1 MVKRTGPTNFHV
13 RRLIKLMRKAAHEH
27 NADLWRAV
35 AEEIDVPARRRR
47 SVNISRINRFV
58 KEGET
63 AIVPGKVLG
72 AGVIKHPIHVAA
84 LSFSKQAKSK
94 IIKVGGECISIEEL
108 IKRNPKGSYVKI
120 IG

>member
-1 MVKRTGPTNFHV
+1 MVKRTGPTNFYV
-13 RRLIKLMRKAAHEH
+13 KRAIRLMRKAAYEYK
-27 NADLWRAV
+27 ADLWRAV
-35 AEEIDVPARRRR
+35 ADEINVPARRRR
-47 SVNISRINRFV
+47 GVNISRINRFV

-72 AGVIKHPIHVAA
+72 AGVIKHPVYVAA
-84 LSFSKQAKSK
+84 LSFSKQARSK
-94 IIKVGGECISIEEL
+94 ITGAGGECISIEEL